1 MCVYV
6 CASVCTPTAALIK
19 INTFRLAGHEE
30 IVETEEKEAE
40 AAEKLAENQS

>member
-1 MCVYV
+1 MCV

-30 IVETEEKEAE
+30 EAEAKEKEAE
-40 AAEKLAENQS
+40 AAKKLAENQS

>member
-1 MCVYV
+1 MCVCE

-19 INTFRLAGHEE
+19 INTFRLADHKEE
-30 IVETEEKEAE
+30 AVVKEKEAE

>member
-1 MCVYV
+1 MCV

-30 IVETEEKEAE
+30 VAETEEKEAE
-40 AAEKLAENQS
+40 AAEKNQS